1 MFENT
6 GLCANTSWPNI
17 KIEDV
22 DNVYNLPVQV
32 NGKLKGIISI
42 KIDEKSS
49 PTVTKTTFATK
60 IDKKSL
66 PGTPWLAMDRFFV
79 NFGVPAGTS
88 KWLS

>member
-42 KIDEKSS
+42 KIDEKEDDLIKKAKGLIGVEKALKQK
-49 PTVTKTTFATK
+49 TVIKTIYIPKK
-60 IDKKSL
+60 IMNIVAK
-66 PGTPWLAMDRFFV
+66 
-79 NFGVPAGTS
+79 
-88 KWLS
+88 